1 MAMTEFLSINARVDV
16 RDVELRVAVREGET
30 VAVVGPN
37 GAGKSTLLHL
47 IAGSLRPDSG
57 SITLRGSE
65 LSGPTRH
72 LPPHRRRFSFVEQHS
87 LLFPHLSV
95 LDNVAFGPRS
105 RGVPKAE
112 ARARARVEL
121 EATACAE
128 LAERNPRQL
137 SGGQAQRI
145 SLARALAIDP
155 EILLLD
161 EPFAALDVSVTP
173 DLRRLLRER
182 LADQT
187 ALLVT
192 HDFLDVVTLADRVI
206 VVEDGRVVADG
217 PVAEVCAAPPTRFL
231 ADFVGVNLLTGTAA
245 AGNELRV
252 GDQILVGAEPTLQQ
266 GHPARATVAPNAVSV
281 FLTAP
286 EGSPRNVLSGTV
298 ELIESRGSIVGVT
311 VDVSGQRLRADL
323 TAGAVAEL
331 SLVPGTPVY
340 AVVKATQV
348 QLHPDTHDGV

>member
-1 MAMTEFLSINARVDV
+1 MSEFLSIDARVAE
-16 RDVELRVAVREGET
+16 RDVELRVEISEGET

-47 IAGSLRPDSG
+47 IAGSLRPSSG
-57 SITLRGSE
+57 TVTLRGIE

-72 LPPHRRRFSFVEQHS
+72 LPPHRRRFSFVEQRS
-87 LLFPHLSV
+87 LLFPHLNV

-105 RGVPKAE
+105 RNVPKPE
-112 ARARARVEL
+112 ARRRAAVEL
-121 EATACAE
+121 DATACGE
-128 LAERNPRQL
+128 LAERRPGQL
-137 SGGQAQRI
+137 SGGQAQRV

-182 LADQT
+182 LKDQT

-192 HDFLDVVTLADRVI
+192 HDFLDVVTLADRLI
-206 VVEDGRVVADG
+206 VVEGGRIVADG
-217 PVAEVCAAPPTRFL
+217 GVAEVCGAPPTRFL
-231 ADFVGVNLLTGTAA
+231 ADFVGVNLLTGVAA
-245 AGNELRV
+245 SPDSLRL
-252 GDQILVGAEPTLQQ
+252 GDQLIVGAEGSLEV
-266 GHPARATVAPNAVSV
+266 GRHARATVAPNAVSV
-281 FLTAP
+281 FLIQP

-298 ELIESRGSIVGVT
+298 ELIESHGSVVAVT
-311 VDVSGQRLRADL
+311 VDIAGQRLRADL
-323 TAGAVAEL
+323 TPGAVADL
-331 SLVPGTPVY
+331 SLVPGLPVF

-348 QLHPDTHDGV
+348 QLHQ